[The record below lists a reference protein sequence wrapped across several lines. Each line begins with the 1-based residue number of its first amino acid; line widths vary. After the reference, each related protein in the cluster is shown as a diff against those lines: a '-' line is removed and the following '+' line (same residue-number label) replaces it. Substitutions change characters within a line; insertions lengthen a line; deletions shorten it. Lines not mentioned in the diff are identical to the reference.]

1 MGQEV
6 AHLVHQVDG
15 DLPVFDA
22 DVHVEAEDQ
31 VGARHQLHVFDD
43 LEVALIRINVLRA
56 PVGKRVRGA
65 GTQQQAV
72 LAGELHHGAAQVE
85 DVGARL
91 LHVAAHAGADFDH
104 RLVHL
109 RLDALVELPLALLDD
124 LGVDV
129 RSQVV
134 RDRVD
139 GLVFLF
145 DADAEGRL
153 HDNVLSF
160 SFAAQ

>member
-1 MGQEV
+1 VRQEV
-6 AHLVHQVDG
+6 SHLVHQVDG
-15 DLPVFDA
+15 GLLVFDA
-22 DVHVEAEDQ
+22 DVHVKAEDQ
-31 VGARHQLHVFDD
+31 VGARHQLHVLDD
-43 LEVALIRINVLRA
+43 LEVALIGIDVLR
-56 PVGKRVRGA
+56 PPIGERMRGA
-65 GTQQQAV
+65 GAEQQAV
-72 LAGELHHGAAQVE
+72 LLGQLHHRAAQIQ

-91 LHVAAHAGADFDH
+91 FHVAAHAGADLDD

-129 RSQVV
+129 RSEVV

-145 DADAEGRL
+145 DPDGE
-153 HDNVLSF
+153 
-160 SFAAQ
+160 